1 MAETNKQK
9 NIDAALRLLGENRDG
24 LRYSQLLALVGK
36 AIPGM
41 NQNTIRGS
49 IWNLDQTHPA
59 EVYKAAKGLF
69 RLTKY
74 QGAEPALPG
83 PAPLPLPAAR
93 QIREEDFYQ
102 PFADWLVNE
111 VEECSKAVPLGGNRF
126 KDKWQT
132 PDVVGKLEP
141 SRSDIVKF
149 ETEIVSAEI
158 KLDDGA
164 SVTAFGQAC
173 SYKLFSHKSWLV
185 VPKTAGDEDI
195 ARLDSLCRIFGIGL
209 VLFDATKPDDPDFT
223 IQTRPVRSFPDMFY
237 TNKYMKLIEREL
249 F

>member
-49 IWNLDQTHPA
+49 IWNLDQTHPG

-74 QGAEPALPG
+74 QGAEPALQG

-223 IQTRPVRSFPDMFY
+223 IQTRPVRSLPDMFY

>member
-1 MAETNKQK
+1 MAKTQENIET
-9 NIDAALRLLGENRDG
+9 ALRLLDANPQG
-24 LRYSQLLALVGK
+24 LHYAELIRKIEAAL
-36 AIPGM
+36 PGM
-41 NQNTIRGS
+41 SRNTISGS
-49 IWNLDQTHPA
+49 IWDLDQTHQDK
-59 EVYKAAKGLF
+59 VYKVSKGIF
-69 RLTKY
+69 RLLKY
-74 QGAEPALPG
+74 QSSVAPAQS
-83 PAPLPLPAAR
+83 PAPQVASAR

-111 VEECSKAVPLGGNRF
+111 VEECSAAIALGGNRF

-141 SRSDIVKF
+141 SRSDIVTY

-185 VPKTAGDEDI
+185 VPKSSGDEDI
-195 ARLDSLCRIFGIGL
+195 ARLDSLCRILGIGL
-209 VLFDATKPDDPDFT
+209 VLFDSAKPDDPDFT
-223 IQTRPVRSFPDMFY
+223 IQTRPVRSLPDMFY
-237 TNKYMKLIEREL
+237 TNKYMKLIEKEL